1 VSGCEHLREHYEA
14 YALGALE
21 GQERAEMKAHLA
33 RGCPACTAEVQRA
46 RWVVS
51 QLAYLSPE
59 AEPSASLRRHVV
71 EAAQGVAPVRE
82 RRRWIPTWEW
92 IAAAA
97 LVFLTVYSVYT
108 ARRSARELA
117 ALRDEIRAAQGQ
129 NAQLQ
134 QQRDIYQR
142 AMAILSAPG
151 TKETTLKPSG
161 TASLPA
167 LRAYWNP
174 ELGVVMS
181 GQRIPAPAAGRTF
194 QLWVVPKKGNPVS
207 AGIFRPEEAGR
218 VLIITKAEASAGDV
232 AALAISDEPAQGSA
246 QPTTTPMWVGPV
258 R

>member
-1 VSGCEHLREHYEA
+1 MSDCEHLREHYEA

-21 GQERAEMKAHLA
+21 GQERAEIEAHLA
-33 RGCPACTAEVQRA
+33 RACPACTAEVERA

-59 AEPSASLRRHVV
+59 AEPSASLRRRVV
-71 EAAQGVAPVRE
+71 EGAQGVAPVRE
-82 RRRWIPTWEW
+82 RRRWIPAWEW
-92 IAAAA
+92 VAAAA

-108 ARRSARELA
+108 ARRSARELT

-161 TASLPA
+161 ASLPA

-174 ELGVVMS
+174 ELGMVMS
-181 GQRIPAPAAGRTF
+181 GQQIPAPAAGRTF

-207 AGIFRPEEAGR
+207 AGVFRPDEAGR
-218 VLIITKAEASAGDV
+218 VLIISKAETSVGSAV
-232 AALAISDEPAQGSA
+232 ALAISDEPAQGSA
-246 QPTTTPMWVGPV
+246 QPTATPMWVGPV
-258 R
+258 S